1 MGMPVLIY
9 GKSGSGKSRSLKN
22 FGEDEIFL
30 VNVERK
36 FLPFR
41 KKFKY
46 ILKSD
51 NVNLIKNKL
60 LKMPT
65 KTAVIDDAGYILTN
79 RYMREKGQVKNAFE
93 TYDNIGN
100 DFWGLF
106 EFIKTDLPDD
116 VIVYIIMHEET
127 DDFNNTKLKMMGK
140 LLEQKVCVEGMVTI
154 SLRCITDDTGHHF
167 VTNSNGNDIS
177 KSPEEMF
184 ETLYIDND
192 LKAVDTAIR
201 EYYEM

>member
-46 ILKSD
+46 VLKSD
-51 NVNLIKNKL
+51 NVNLIEDKL
-60 LKMPT
+60 SKMPV

-100 DFWGLF
+100 DFWSLF
-106 EFIKTDLPDD
+106 EFIKTSLPDD
-116 VIVYIIMHEET
+116 IIVYVIMHEET
-127 DDFNNTKLKMMGK
+127 DDYNNTKLKMMGK

-154 SLRCITDDTGHHF
+154 CLRCITDDTGHHF
-167 VTNSNGNDIS
+167 ITNSNGNDIS

-184 ETLYIDND
+184 ESLYIEND
-192 LKAVDTAIR
+192 LKAVDTVIR
-201 EYYEM
+201 EYYEI

>member
-30 VNVERK
+30 INVERK
-36 FLPFR
+36 FLPFK

-46 ILKSD
+46 VYESD
-51 NVNLIKNKL
+51 NAEKIRNGL

-79 RYMREKGQVKNAFE
+79 RYMREKGQVKNPYE
-93 TYDNIGN
+93 TYDNIGS

-106 EFIKTDLPDD
+106 EFIKTELAKD
-116 VIVYIIMHEET
+116 VIVYILMHDEI
-127 DDFNNTKLKMMGK
+127 DDYGNAKLKMMGK
-140 LLEQKVCVEGMVTI
+140 VLEQKVCVEGMVTI
-154 SLRCITDDTGHHF
+154 CLRCVTDEMGHHF
-167 VTNSNGNDIS
+167 VTNSDGRDIS
-177 KSPEEMF
+177 KSPEDMF
-184 ETLYIDND
+184 ESMTIDND

-201 EYYEM
+201 EYYRI

>member
-30 VNVERK
+30 INVERK
-36 FLPFR
+36 FLPFK

-46 ILKSD
+46 VYESD
-51 NVNLIKNKL
+51 NAEKIRNGL

-79 RYMREKGQVKNAFE
+79 RYMREKGQVKNPYE
-93 TYDNIGN
+93 TYDNIGS

-106 EFIKTDLPDD
+106 EFIKTELAKD
-116 VIVYIIMHEET
+116 VIVYILMHDEI
-127 DDFNNTKLKMMGK
+127 DDYGNAKLKMMGK
-140 LLEQKVCVEGMVTI
+140 VLEQKVCVEGMVTI
-154 SLRCITDDTGHHF
+154 CLRCVTDETGHHF
-167 VTNSNGNDIS
+167 VTNSDGRDIS
-177 KSPEEMF
+177 KSPEDMF
-184 ETLYIDND
+184 ESMTIDND

-201 EYYEM
+201 EYYEI

>member
-30 VNVERK
+30 INVERK
-36 FLPFR
+36 FLPFK

-46 ILKSD
+46 VYGSD
-51 NVNLIKNKL
+51 NAEKIRNGL

-79 RYMREKGQVKNAFE
+79 RYMREKGQVKNPYE
-93 TYDNIGN
+93 TYDNIGS

-106 EFIKTDLPDD
+106 EFIKTELAKD
-116 VIVYIIMHEET
+116 VIVYILMHDEI
-127 DDFNNTKLKMMGK
+127 DDYGNAKLKMMGK
-140 LLEQKVCVEGMVTI
+140 MLEQKVCVEGMVTI
-154 SLRCITDDTGHHF
+154 CLRCVTDETGHHF
-167 VTNSNGNDIS
+167 VTNSDGRDIS
-177 KSPEEMF
+177 KSPEDMF
-184 ETLYIDND
+184 ESMTIDND

-201 EYYEM
+201 EYYRI